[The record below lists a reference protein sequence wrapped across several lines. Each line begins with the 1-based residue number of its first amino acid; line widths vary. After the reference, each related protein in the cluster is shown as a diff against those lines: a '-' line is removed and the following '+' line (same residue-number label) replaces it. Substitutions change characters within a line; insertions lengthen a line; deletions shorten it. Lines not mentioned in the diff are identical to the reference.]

1 MDSILII
8 GIAAFLTSLLT
19 FFSGFGVG
27 TILTPVFMIFFPL
40 DAAIALTG
48 IVHLLNNLFKISLLG
63 NKANWKVALRFGLPA
78 IIAALGGAAVLV
90 YFANSDP
97 LHVYDLWGRQCEI
110 STFKIVIAV
119 LMFVFALYDQIP
131 TLRDSKFASN
141 NIILGG
147 IISGFFGG
155 LSGHQGALRSA
166 FLVRVGLSKEAF
178 LATGIVIAC
187 VVDIGRI
194 SVYLTRLNSVN
205 ILENIDVLSTAIGA
219 AFVGAVAGKLL
230 LNKITYSL
238 IQWTVTVMLIL
249 LSILLGI
256 GFI

>member
-1 MDSILII
+1 MEELIVI
-8 GIAAFLTSLLT
+8 GGAALLTSLLT

-48 IVHLLNNLFKISLLG
+48 IVHLLNNIFKISLLG
-63 NKANWKVALRFGLPA
+63 NKANWKIALKFGLPA

-90 YFANSDP
+90 YFANANP
-97 LHVYDLWGRQCEI
+97 LYTYELWGHTCEV
-110 STFKIVIAV
+110 STFKIIIAV

-131 TLRDSKFASN
+131 SLRDSKFASN

-166 FLVRVGLSKEAF
+166 FLMRVGLSKEAF

-187 VVDIGRI
+187 VVDVGRI
-194 SVYLTRLNSVN
+194 SVYLTRLTSVN
-205 ILENIDVLSTAIGA
+205 IMENLDVLCTAIGA

-230 LNKITYSL
+230 LKKVTYGL

-249 LSILLGI
+249 LSVLLGI